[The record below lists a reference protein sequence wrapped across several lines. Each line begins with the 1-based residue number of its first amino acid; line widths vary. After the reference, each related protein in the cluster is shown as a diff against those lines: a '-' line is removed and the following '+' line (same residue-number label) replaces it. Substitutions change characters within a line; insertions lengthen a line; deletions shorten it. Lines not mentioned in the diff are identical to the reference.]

1 MCARLKSLAQSLS
14 NKKCLLVIA
23 SLVCCAMAIA
33 GHAPGR
39 SFLWAQLI
47 KPPPISEVVLFGN
60 RPIEELNPHLYPEE
74 EKACVSAYLK
84 AVSPGSYLRR
94 RRAPLGPE
102 QALKARRRNLE
113 EQMVAVLGQHAR
125 SQARDFASAAPLAAE
140 WEGDIQGPL
149 NEADFADQWLKKHPN
164 GLIEPFLHL
173 FIAHRLRAACEI
185 GINGEQ
191 RRLWPILARRYREAL
206 EKARTAQNHLI
217 SCIADDLEA
226 QSHVYAHDQR
236 RP

>member
-94 RRAPLGPE
+94 HRAPVDPE
-102 QALKARRRNLE
+102 QAVKARRRNLE
-113 EQMVAVLGQHAR
+113 EQIVTIFGEGAR
-125 SQARDFASAAPLAAE
+125 SQARDFASAVPLIAE

-149 NEADFADQWLKKHPN
+149 NEADFADQWLERHP
-164 GLIEPFLHL
+164 GALIAPFLHL
-173 FIAHRLRAACEI
+173 FIAHRLRAAYEI
-185 GINGEQ
+185 ARTGDQ
-191 RRLWPILARRYREAL
+191 RHLWPIFVRRYKEAL
-206 EKARTAQNHLI
+206 SVAKSSGNALV
-217 SCIADDLEA
+217 SCIAMDLEK
-226 QSHVYAHDQR
+226 QSHVYLEGQG